1 MVLYLHSGSY
11 VCERLAEQGA
21 VTLLLKVLQQHEN
34 SLSVVT
40 ELAVKALEKFL
51 DDPKG
56 KQAFIR
62 GGGIKSLAAVLKLDA
77 FGRTGDAKSFST
89 IILVIS

>member
-1 MVLYLHSGSY
+1 MYSGAY
-11 VCERLAEQGA
+11 VCEQLADQGV
-21 VTLLLKVLQQHEN
+21 VTLLLGVLKRHE
-34 SLSVVT
+34 SPLSVVT

-51 DDPKG
+51 DDPRG
-56 KQAFIR
+56 KQVFIK

-89 IILVIS
+89 IILVIN